1 MSSYRIIFL
10 YVLCLV
16 SIKSYSQVPTQQDCE
31 GADIVCQNTFTV
43 STLPTNTLG
52 NFHPE
57 IGSGTCQDNSLNK
70 VSYWMKVFIKSSG
83 NLCFSVTPLNASD
96 DYNCS
101 VFNVSNASCS
111 DVSSNAKSVS

>member
-1 MSSYRIIFL
+1 MSRYSSILLFVFFL
-10 YVLCLV
+10 ISL
-16 SIKSYSQVPTQQDCE
+16 KGYSQVPTQQDCE
-31 GADIVCQNTFTV
+31 GAAIVCQNTFTI

-57 IGSGTCQDNSLNK
+57 IGSGTCQDNGLNK

-83 NLCFSVTPLNASD
+83 NLCFTITPLNASD

-101 VFNVSNASCS
+101 VF
-111 DVSSNAKSVS
+111 